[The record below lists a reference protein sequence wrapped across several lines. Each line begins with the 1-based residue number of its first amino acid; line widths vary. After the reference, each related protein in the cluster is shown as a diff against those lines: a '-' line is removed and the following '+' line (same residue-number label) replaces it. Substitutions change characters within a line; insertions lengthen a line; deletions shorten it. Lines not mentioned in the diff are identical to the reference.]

1 MRTFKSA
8 MLTLSLLA
16 LPMIALPTVAEARY
30 QVPKYAKTSTVY
42 KAKQGKKMRAKS
54 LASQRKLTAKYNKR
68 QALKKSRTSIKP
80 IKPIKPVVK
89 KTAIKPSTTRAY
101 ISRSLHKQANKNYF
115 LNGKRLR
122 VTNVKINN
130 NRISYKGGERYVG
143 FTAKV
148 KQTGGSSYNA
158 NGFVRQKFA
167 GQPKGL
173 DRVRIVSGTP
183 TFGVIVR

>member
-1 MRTFKSA
+1 MSTFKTA

-16 LPMIALPTVAEARY
+16 LPMIALPNMAEARY
-30 QVPKYAKTSTVY
+30 SVPKYAKTATAY

-54 LASQRKLTAKYNKR
+54 ISKMKNRTAKYNQAKR
-68 QALKKSRTSIKP
+68 LNKKAHTSIKP
-80 IKPIKPVVK
+80 IVKAPVR
-89 KTAIKPSTTRAY
+89 TSIKPSTTRAY

-115 LNGKRLR
+115 LSGKALR

-130 NRISYKGGERYVG
+130 NRISYKGGQKYVG

-148 KQTGGSSYNA
+148 KQSGSSSYNA
-158 NGFVRQKFA
+158 NGFVRQQFN

-183 TFGVIVR
+183 SFGVIVR